1 MAWRPWLLWP
11 SSSPLLC
18 GQWGAASTAAAGGD
32 RGYNRAESQRP
43 AGGKGVALTMGSK
56 GSLIGIICYVSQY
69 VVAVT
74 EEIDTHTPIF
84 PVELIHHITTDL

>member
-1 MAWRPWLLWP
+1 MSDPTYTPPPPTLSTSAKVAKR
-11 SSSPLLC
+11 
-18 GQWGAASTAAAGGD
+18 GAYMQD
-32 RGYNRAESQRP
+32 
-43 AGGKGVALTMGSK
+43 TM
-56 GSLIGIICYVSQY
+56 